1 MIRRKQEAPSIPVSS
16 MADIA
21 FLLLVFFMV
30 TSVLDSD
37 PDLPIALPDV
47 PGGEQLNKKV
57 SNIFLSADPKKTVYY
72 NSIRMP
78 LPEAINNVRAKLATT
93 PDLKVL
99 LHADKELTY
108 NEVDAVFE
116 MLKEAG
122 ALKVSLVTQTTQG
135 GGLKGE

>member
-1 MIRRKQEAPSIPVSS
+1 MCSS
-16 MADIA
+16 
-21 FLLLVFFMV
+21 
-30 TSVLDSD
+30 
-37 PDLPIALPDV
+37 DL
-47 PGGEQLNKKV
+47 QLNKKV

-135 GGLKGE
+135 GGIKGE

>member
-135 GGLKGE
+135 GGIKGE